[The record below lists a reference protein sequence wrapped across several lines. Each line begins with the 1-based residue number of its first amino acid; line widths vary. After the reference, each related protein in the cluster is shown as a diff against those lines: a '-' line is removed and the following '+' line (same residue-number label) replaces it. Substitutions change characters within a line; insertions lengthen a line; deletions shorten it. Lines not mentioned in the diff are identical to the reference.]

1 MIVRKLGLTDYETTF
16 TKMRNAVDMRDSSF
30 EDELWI
36 LQHNPVY
43 TLGIKT
49 KEEHYSNLKSNVPV
63 IQTDRGGQVTFHG
76 PGQIIIYPI
85 INLRRLNM
93 KVKEMISTL
102 EKSVIEVLKELKI
115 DSYGDD
121 ERRGVY
127 VQGKKIASI
136 GLRVRKGCSY
146 HGIALNVDMN
156 LLPFKFINPC
166 GYKGLEVTQIK
177 DLGVDLPIK
186 VVEKKWVGQLQKIL
200 RTYE

>member
-1 MIVRKLGLTDYETTF
+1 
-16 TKMRNAVDMRDSSF
+16 MRNAVDMRDSSF